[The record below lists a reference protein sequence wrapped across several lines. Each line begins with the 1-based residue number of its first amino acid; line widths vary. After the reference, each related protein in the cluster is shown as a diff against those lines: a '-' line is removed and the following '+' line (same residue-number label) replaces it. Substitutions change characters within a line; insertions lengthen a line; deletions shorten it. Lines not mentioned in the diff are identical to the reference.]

1 MCTGYSVAKS
11 VPAPATT
18 DADEAPL
25 RRRLGWFV
33 LLYLAGLVSVAAGA
47 YLLRWL
53 LHWVFP

>member
-1 MCTGYSVAKS
+1 VAKS

-33 LLYLAGLVSVAAGA
+33 LLYLGGLVTVAAGA
-47 YLLRWL
+47 YLLRWI
-53 LHWVFP
+53 LHWVST